1 MEENKIIEL
10 NYLSILEVLGEGAHE
25 LLQGQ
30 ITCDLDKIT
39 SVKSSLG
46 ALCNVKGR
54 VISSFVVSK
63 LEEGFALI
71 GPKKM
76 LLKTEEELT
85 KYSPFYKVKFSQNF
99 SYSFYGI
106 RRNHLLNLYEKD
118 FSEEGRFVRLL

>member
-39 SVKSSLG
+39 TTKSCLG

-71 GPKKM
+71 GPKEM
-76 LLKTEEELT
+76 LLKL
-85 KYSPFYKVKFSQNF
+85 KKC
-99 SYSFYGI
+99 
-106 RRNHLLNLYEKD
+106 
-118 FSEEGRFVRLL
+118 